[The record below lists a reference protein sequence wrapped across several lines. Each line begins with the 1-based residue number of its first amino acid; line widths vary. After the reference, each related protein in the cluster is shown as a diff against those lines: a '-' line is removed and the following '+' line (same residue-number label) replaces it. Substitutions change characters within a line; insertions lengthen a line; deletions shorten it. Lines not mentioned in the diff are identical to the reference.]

1 MKNVTKL
8 TSVNVLED
16 VYNKFKVT
24 AVNSDINLQK
34 LVNRSLDLYNTDQ
47 TYRDK
52 INKHDN
58 LTNTGTKF

>member
-16 VYNKFKVT
+16 VYNKFKVK

-34 LVNRSLDLYNTDQ
+34 LVNRSLDLYNNDQ

-52 INKHDN
+52 INNHDN
-58 LTNTGTKF
+58 LTTTGTKF

>member
-16 VYNKFKVT
+16 VYNKFKVM

-34 LVNRSLDLYNTDQ
+34 LVNRSLDLYNNDQ
-47 TYRDK
+47 NYRDK

>member
-16 VYNKFKVT
+16 VYNKFKVK
-24 AVNSDINLQK
+24 AVNSEINLQK

-47 TYRDK
+47 SFRDK
-52 INKHDN
+52 VNNHDN
-58 LTNTGTKF
+58 LTTTGTKF

>member
-16 VYNKFKVT
+16 VYNKFKIK
-24 AVNSDINLQK
+24 AVNSEINLQK
-34 LVNRSLDLYNTDQ
+34 LVNRSLDLYNNDQ

-52 INKHDN
+52 INNHDN
-58 LTNTGTKF
+58 LTATGTKF

>member
-16 VYNKFKVT
+16 VYNKFKVM

>member
-16 VYNKFKVT
+16 VYNKFKVK
-24 AVNSDINLQK
+24 AVNSEINLQK
-34 LVNRSLDLYNTDQ
+34 LVNRSLDLYNNDQ

-52 INKHDN
+52 INNHDN
-58 LTNTGTKF
+58 LTTTGTKF

>member
-16 VYNKFKVT
+16 VYNKFKVK
-24 AVNSDINLQK
+24 AVNSEINLQK
-34 LVNRSLDLYNTDQ
+34 LVNRSLDLYNNDQ

-52 INKHDN
+52 INNHDN
-58 LTNTGTKF
+58 LTTNGTKF